1 MMGYSQVKELGE
13 IETPI
18 LLTNTDQATG
28 VVSDYQILSLQ
39 ENICFLN
46 GTIPFVIDTLGL
58 TINSEIDVELQL
70 VRQ

>member
-1 MMGYSQVKELGE
+1 MILQVKGLWG
-13 IETPI
+13 
-18 LLTNTDQATG
+18 LTNNDNNLLITDQATG